1 MSMDRPLRADARRNR
16 DRVLA
21 AADAVFTAKGLAAS
35 TEEIAREAGVGVGTV
50 FRHFPTKEAL
60 LEAVFLAR
68 VRILA
73 SKVDSLTTEGAGPA
87 FFAFFAY
94 AVESGDMYADV
105 LAAGRTGETQVGQ
118 ELADALSGL
127 LARAQQAGAVRGDI
141 GLPDLMA
148 LLSGAVHAASHA
160 NPASRTRLLT
170 VINDGLRP

>member
-1 MSMDRPLRADARRNR
+1 MDRPLRADARRNR

-21 AADAVFTAKGLAAS
+21 AADAVFTVKGLAAS

-50 FRHFPTKEAL
+50 FRHFPTKETL

-68 VRILA
+68 VRLLA
-73 SKVDSLTTEGAGPA
+73 AKVDSLTPGGAGPA

-105 LAAGRTGETQVGQ
+105 LAAGRTGETQVGR

-141 GLPDLMA
+141 SLPDLMA
-148 LLSGAVHAASHA
+148 LLAGAVHAAGHA
-160 NPASRTRLLT
+160 APSSRDRLLT
-170 VINDGLRP
+170 VITDGLHP